1 MKRDKKHIKLFIGI
15 LYSKMS
21 APFNEQQNDNRIIGM
36 ISQNYTPMQID
47 NMIYSKVFNVPM
59 NINATWHNPTPYTFS
74 SQNTGAK
81 K

>member
-1 MKRDKKHIKLFIGI
+1 
-15 LYSKMS
+15 MS
-21 APFNEQQNDNRIIGM
+21 APFNEQQNDNRIIAMVG
-36 ISQNYTPMQID
+36 QNYTPMQID

-59 NINATWHNPTPYTFS
+59 NINATWHNPALYTFS